1 MLFRKKPKVKRPL
14 FRKIINFFLG
24 IGIGLIFIFLVAFGY
39 TQTSSFRNWLK
50 DFAVEQVNSSSNGKL
65 AIEQLDGTIFTTLV
79 LSNTSYIFEKD
90 TLLTAEK
97 IEIKISPLRVLLK
110 TIYVRKLEIEN
121 ANISLLK
128 DQNGVLNLSK
138 ITNPP
143 EEEVMEEAVTTTEP
157 FNWKIDVSELN
168 LKNINFKHQSFA
180 NKNSTTYYPQP
191 EMDDFRLENLNLS
204 LTADVNIAANEYQLD
219 ISGLSVKPNLTGF
232 NLLNLSGKFILWKDI
247 AGIVDLNIVTERST
261 ISLDAAASDF
271 SPFNNDDFNIAE
283 SPIKLELNAENINF
297 DDLTNFIDGTDILK
311 GNVKTYVSAE
321 GTLNELKLNR
331 LEVKLA
337 ETSLSASG
345 FLQNITDGDLMNIN
359 VNFINSFINQDDV
372 TSLLPSLDIPTYKE
386 YGVLQF
392 DSLSYSGKPLDFA
405 ANMLLKTDKGKIS
418 GLIKMDL
425 SGEEIL
431 YDYQIKTNNLNL
443 MPVAGINTKLNLVG
457 NLKGKGFSPENL
469 ETSIQINA
477 GASTIQGISFK
488 EFNIDAGGSNGIIKT
503 DVSFKS
509 LETQGRFDTEFDFSD
524 STTTKYNF
532 DVGLNG
538 FNIGDFV
545 KDSEI
550 NSNLNI
556 SLKGDGEN
564 FGQDNLNLF
573 AVLQIDSS
581 RLNEIELDSTV
592 LIADVRSNV
601 DSRVINI
608 ISDLADLTITGQY
621 TIPEMINLI
630 TDEVSLLSSSIKEKI
645 AQIQPPQINNSEP
658 EAKPIEIRN
667 EATDILA
674 NKNMNVQYL
683 LELKSFELISLF
695 LGNAEIEIDG
705 EISGKLFSSADT
717 TFLNLETKINQMRY
731 WDGLELYFLSDFDL
745 ALSMTNGP
753 SLNSFE
759 DFFAELK
766 VNSKRIFTGSEI
778 TDLHFGLNFN
788 KNEAQVDLR
797 TVYNEMTAVDLSGTF
812 SVNDGI
818 VEVLFKKLQLKYK
831 DFELQN
837 SDDVIFSYS
846 NDNFNFDSFVLYND
860 GGKLDLKGQ
869 LSFTGQEDLA
879 LKLSNLNLK
888 ILSADILQ
896 LPPEKV
902 FNGELNLDFAMTGT
916 AENPIIN
923 LSYYIDSI
931 KVQNYYLGSLE
942 SSAKYSDKMLKT
954 NFSYLE
960 RKNNQTRKSLGLEGT
975 LPIDL
980 SFYAQ
985 DRFTRDREIDL
996 TFNADNFD
1004 LRFASSFIPGVK
1016 NLVGSLNGSVN
1027 LAGYFDDIK
1036 NSGELTVDNSSFVLE
1051 LSNLTYL
1058 LNAKVEFQ
1066 NDKMILSNMDIKNES
1081 KIKDAG
1087 TMIVSGQID
1096 HQNLSIQKIDLRAS
1110 GSLKI
1115 LDQKTKAVN
1124 PALYGDIAIKTRED
1138 IVFLSSETRTYL
1150 GMDLILKD
1158 GASITY
1164 SPTQTAFTNENDKF
1178 TYIFTSQK
1186 DRDILEKEI
1195 DSLLILSELKKE
1207 EQKLAGRI
1215 PFNFDLKLE
1224 VEKEAK
1230 VVFVLSREFKQNLT
1244 AYLGGKFEYSV
1255 INEIPFARGELTLLD
1270 GSKLDFI
1277 KTFQAKGNI
1286 RFIEELN
1293 NPFINVVATYE
1304 SFYNP
1309 DTLRTSTNEYDVQ
1322 IRIKLEGTAEEITG
1336 NFLKGEN
1343 NIEVYKSRRNANQFE
1358 LDASKTASDAMF
1370 FVIVNKFPE
1379 DASIQETNL
1388 AASTAASLAGSIVG
1402 AVLNEKLGDVV
1413 RSVNVQQVGTETVFS
1428 LVGKVEEF
1436 RYEIGGT
1443 SQVFQDLTRATV
1455 KIEHPILTPNFV
1467 VRFYRTEPPYQSST
1481 YSEMINELGL
1491 KYTFVF

>member
-645 AQIQPPQINNSEP
+645 AQIQPPQLNNSEP

-667 EATDILA
+667 EATNILA